1 VWEKP
6 DEEGLVQFM
15 VKEKAF
21 NEERIRKSTQKLI
34 KLRATATQ
42 GRLDGFFKVLPKP
55 DGAKKSQDKNG
66 AQKPQDKNGAKKPK
80 DKKPSKKRQKTK

>member
-55 DGAKKSQDKNG
+55 DGAKTS
-66 AQKPQDKNGAKKPK
+66 QDKNGAKKPQ